1 MKRII
6 KDPTYNIYRN
16 GGNVE
21 TRKNK
26 LNKNDC
32 VLVGSSAGAMVFGV
46 KMLREKLV
54 NTIGIFNG
62 LIIPHYESS
71 NLSSDRFKIID
82 EFQKLSPIL
91 GIDSKTSCFYNSGTL
106 KVIGKGKVNL
116 FYDDQ
121 RQILFNDQ
129 IIKLTK

>member
-1 MKRII
+1 M
-6 KDPTYNIYRN
+6 
-16 GGNVE
+16 
-21 TRKNK
+21 
-26 LNKNDC
+26 
-32 VLVGSSAGAMVFGV
+32 
-46 KMLREKLV
+46 
-54 NTIGIFNG
+54 
-62 LIIPHYESS
+62 
-71 NLSSDRFKIID
+71 SSDRFQIID